1 MCIKYMQKAH
11 GTQEKLNSN
20 IEEKVK
26 LVESGKLKGK
36 TYTPNEYL
44 KHIDKVLED

>member
-1 MCIKYMQKAH
+1 MQKAH
-11 GTQEKLNSN
+11 RTQEKLNSD

-36 TYTPNEYL
+36 TYTPDE
-44 KHIDKVLED
+44 

>member
-1 MCIKYMQKAH
+1 MQKAH
-11 GTQEKLNSN
+11 RTKLNSD

-36 TYTPNEYL
+36 TYTPDEYL